1 MSVDMNKVPM
11 LSRVQVEQAADWF
24 LKDAGN
30 RLGYSISPPI
40 EPDILAEFYLDLR
53 IEYCDLTGHSKIQDT
68 FGALILAD
76 KLIKVEETLQEGRL
90 NFTIGHE
97 LGHWVLHR
105 KLIKPPNPD
114 QLLMF
119 DDDRSKSKEPSD
131 FIVCRKS
138 NSREWG
144 ERQADWFS
152 AALLMPMEFVKRA
165 YYSIFSHPHAFKQET
180 LDGYING
187 FKRGRKSLQDI
198 FEGLNPR
205 LEILDI
211 IDRVKEAGD
220 FHNVS
225 DDAMRIRLQKLN
237 LIISEE
243 APKMVFA
250 ELLGKDRL

>member
-1 MSVDMNKVPM
+1 MSVDMNKVPI
-11 LSRVQVEQAADWF
+11 LSRVHVEHAADWF

-30 RLGYSISPPI
+30 RFGCSISPPI
-40 EPDILAEFYLDLR
+40 DPDILAEVCLDFR

-68 FGALILAD
+68 FGSLNLAE
-76 KLIKVEETLQEGRL
+76 KLIKVEETLPEGRY

-97 LGHWVLHR
+97 IGHWMLHR
-105 KLIKPPNPD
+105 KLINPPNPD
-114 QLLMF
+114 QLIMF
-119 DDDRSKSKEPSD
+119 DDDRSNSKEPSD

-138 NSREWG
+138 NNREWG

-152 AALLMPMEFVKRA
+152 AALLMPIEFVKRA
-165 YYSIFSHPHAFKQET
+165 YYSVFSHPHAFKQET

-187 FKRGRKSLQDI
+187 FTPCFGSLQDI
-198 FEGLNPR
+198 LEVHNPR

-211 IDRVKEAGD
+211 VNRVKEAGN

-243 APKMVFA
+243 APKMCF
-250 ELLGKDRL
+250 R